1 MNKTKRTALL
11 AMSVAIAMVLS
22 FVESQIPALIA
33 VPGVK
38 LGLANIAVIFTLFV
52 LGTPDA
58 MLVSLVRVLLVS
70 LLFGNAVG
78 WLYSVS
84 GAVLSLLIMLL
95 LRKTGLFSTVGISIA
110 GGVSHNIGQ
119 VLAAMLVLRTEGVLF
134 YLPPLLIF
142 GAISGA
148 LIGICASI
156 LINRLGKM
164 LKM

>member
-1 MNKTKRTALL
+1 MA
-11 AMSVAIAMVLS
+11 VAIAMVLS
-22 FVESQIPALIA
+22 FVESQIPALVA

-52 LGTPDA
+52 LGVPDA

-84 GAVLSLLIMLL
+84 GAVLSLLVMLL
-95 LRKTGLFSTVGISIA
+95 LRKTGRFSTVGISIA
-110 GGVSHNIGQ
+110 GGVFHNIGQ

-134 YLPPLLIF
+134 YLPYLLIF
-142 GAISGA
+142 GAVSGTF
-148 LIGICASI
+148 IGICSSV
-156 LINRLGKM
+156 LITRLEKI